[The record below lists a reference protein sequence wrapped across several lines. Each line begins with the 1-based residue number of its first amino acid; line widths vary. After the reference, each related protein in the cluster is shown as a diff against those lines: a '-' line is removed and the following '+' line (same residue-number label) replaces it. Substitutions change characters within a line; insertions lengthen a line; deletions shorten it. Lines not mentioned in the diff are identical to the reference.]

1 MLGPT
6 IGLGPAPAVA
16 EWMGLPPL
24 AGPYVLCVVLFGAA
38 GLLVWRRLLPDP
50 LAVVGGV
57 GLPAAERPRFWDSAH
72 LLRRSAAGRPKFG
85 RSWPSRG
92 PLKRAPPAPPGRHA
106 DTRRV
111 RGVDNDAP
119 PPRLML
125 FAVRN
130 ARPPLQASTVKSG
143 LRERLPRRRAA

>member
-1 MLGPT
+1 MAFPRIDLDQDT
-6 IGLGPAPAVA
+6 A
-16 EWMGLPPL
+16 
-24 AGPYVLCVVLFGAA
+24 
-38 GLLVWRRLLPDP
+38 LV
-50 LAVVGGV
+50 
-57 GLPAAERPRFWDSAH
+57 H
-72 LLRRSAAGRPKFG
+72 
-85 RSWPSRG
+85 

-130 ARPPLQASTVKSG
+130 ARPPLQASTAKSG

>member
-1 MLGPT
+1 MPRANFLYLNLGFVPL
-6 IGLGPAPAVA
+6 IDEAPRRVILIRGRPA
-16 EWMGLPPL
+16 
-24 AGPYVLCVVLFGAA
+24 
-38 GLLVWRRLLPDP
+38 
-50 LAVVGGV
+50 
-57 GLPAAERPRFWDSAH
+57 
-72 LLRRSAAGRPKFG
+72 AAGRPKFG

-119 PPRLML
+119 LPRLML
-125 FAVRN
+125 FAVRS
-130 ARPPLQASTVKSG
+130 ARPPLQAPTAKSG